1 MKMKTT
7 VLLASIVLIILLFVM
22 GCSSAT
28 QPTSTATSTTTK
40 PVATS
45 TSTPT
50 TTTKVEYKEPIYR
63 IINPVGIDQPVDL
76 SPLAKRIDGL
86 AGKTIAVCMAE
97 GSPMVMP
104 TLMTRIKK
112 EFPTSTFVFTESRT
126 TGPTRLTTDE
136 EKGVQAMII
145 GNSW

>member
-1 MKMKTT
+1 
-7 VLLASIVLIILLFVM
+7 
-22 GCSSAT
+22 
-28 QPTSTATSTTTK
+28 
-40 PVATS
+40 
-45 TSTPT
+45 
-50 TTTKVEYKEPIYR
+50 VEYRDTVYR
-63 IINPVGIDQPVDL
+63 VINPVGIDQPVDL

-112 EFPTSTFVFTESRT
+112 EFPTSTFVMTESRT
-126 TGPTRLTTDE
+126 TGPTRLTTEE
-136 EKGVQAMII
+136 EKGIQAMII

>member
-7 VLLASIVLIILLFVM
+7 VLLASIVLIILLLAM
-22 GCSSAT
+22 SCSPAT
-28 QPTSTATSTTTK
+28 QTTPTSTTTTK
-40 PVATS
+40 STTT

-50 TTTKVEYKEPIYR
+50 ATTKVEYREPIYR

-86 AGKTIAVCMAE
+86 AGKRIAVCMAE

-112 EFPTSTFVFTESRT
+112 EFPTSTFVMTESRT